1 MKKSLVV
8 SLSLAVLGVC
18 RAGLGA
24 QEPRSTKANPSSPN
38 TVTLVGCVDRADQ
51 LNASSPSTTADSL
64 SFVLTHADRDGKA
77 AASKPTADTRSAI
90 EAGSIY
96 KLDGAVA
103 TLNPHVGH
111 KGQVTGT
118 VEPTAAGTTGT
129 TDPGSAANAPRLHVK
144 SIKMLAETCAR

>member
-51 LNASSPSTTADSL
+51 LNASSPSTTVDSL

-111 KGQVTGT
+111 KVQVTGT
-118 VEPTAAGTTGT
+118 VELTAAGTKGT
-129 TDPGSAANAPRLHVK
+129 TDPGSAADASRLHVK